1 MAGVEY
7 FNVREEFAD
16 VDFHDA
22 RLEKRFIR
30 TQDRRAVGAN
40 DGKNENADT
49 DVFCNICVHNELDL
63 YGTCIS

>member
-1 MAGVEY
+1 MAGAEY

-30 TQDRRAVGAN
+30 TSEGIQPGGSEGHPSYQGAAEEPSDN
-40 DGKNENADT
+40 GERKQPMD
-49 DVFCNICVHNELDL
+49 
-63 YGTCIS
+63 GTCIS